1 MRPEALF
8 PYPGLVLA
16 ALSGAASVALIFSN
30 LRLGSITFAQQT
42 LIMTTT
48 LTIIVLLSS
57 TVGKQYLCA
66 FDPVGRLSSC
76 RANSVLSHRR
86 PRTSRTIGLQRTA
99 R

>member
-57 TVGKQYLCA
+57 H
-66 FDPVGRLSSC
+66 GRQ
-76 RANSVLSHRR
+76 AVSVRVR
-86 PRTSRTIGLQRTA
+86 PGWQALVM
-99 R
+99 